1 MSEEVVWGRKLLF
14 VFALLLIA
22 VSGCLGQQQAVTG
35 PVAEEKKADCEQ
47 VQNQDMRLVCY
58 LNLAYELKDPGI
70 CDKIAD
76 RKNKE
81 LCLGRVGV
89 ATGDSSLCNRMSNL
103 SLRMQCLYAVE
114 RSNP

>member
-1 MSEEVVWGRKLLF
+1 MSQKHLF
-14 VFALLLIA
+14 VFVLLLIV
-22 VSGCLGQQQAVTG
+22 VSGCLDQQRVTG
-35 PVAEEKKADCEQ
+35 PVAEEKKAGCEQ
-47 VQNQDMRLVCY
+47 VQSQDMRIVCY

-89 ATGDSSLCNRMSNL
+89 ATGDASLCNRMSNL
-103 SLRMQCLYAVE
+103 TLRMQCLYAVE
-114 RSNP
+114 RKNP